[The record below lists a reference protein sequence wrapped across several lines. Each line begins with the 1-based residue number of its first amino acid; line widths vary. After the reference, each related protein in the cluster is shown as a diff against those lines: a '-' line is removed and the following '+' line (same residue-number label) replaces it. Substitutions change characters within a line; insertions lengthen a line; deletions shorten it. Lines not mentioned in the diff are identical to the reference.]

1 MKNQNSVVASTHPYA
16 AFRVPGVIRYLLGSI
31 LVQIGMGAQG
41 LAIGWEIYLR
51 TGKPLALGLVGGV
64 QAIPMLLFTLP
75 AGYLADRFDRRRL
88 IACCLLGVAACS
100 LGLAWESH
108 VHGAIGWMYLLL
120 GLDATFMTLQRP
132 ASISIFP
139 ALVPPEFFENA
150 IKWRSSLDQ
159 LCAISGP
166 ALGALIIIWS
176 TPAAYALNS
185 VFAILFIGL
194 LLSLRL
200 KPSPTAA
207 GAMSLANVLAGVH
220 FVRSRK
226 VLLANISLDLFA
238 VLLGGAV
245 YLLPA
250 YARDILHVGK
260 LGLGWLRAAPAVGAC
275 CMALTLAHLP
285 PMRRA
290 GRTMLLAVAGFGLA
304 TIVFGLSRNFV
315 LSWAMLFL
323 TGAFDNISV
332 VVRHTMVQML
342 TPDEMRGRVS
352 AVNWIFIGSSNEIGG
367 LESGL
372 LASLTSPLKSVV
384 LGGIGTLAVVAVWA
398 LGFPNL
404 RRFGVLSSLHEE
416 ELIVGEEKILL

>member
-1 MKNQNSVVASTHPYA
+1 
-16 AFRVPGVIRYLLGSI
+16 
-31 LVQIGMGAQG
+31 MGAQG

-88 IACCLLGVAACS
+88 IALCLIGVAICS

-108 VHGAIGWMYLLL
+108 THGAIRWMYLLL

-132 ASISIFP
+132 AGISIFP
-139 ALVPPEFFENA
+139 SLVPPHIFENA

-159 LCAISGP
+159 LCAVAGP
-166 ALGALIIIWS
+166 ALGAVIIAWS
-176 TPAAYALNS
+176 IPAAYTANAICAI
-185 VFAILFIGL
+185 VFIAL

-207 GAMSLANVLAGVH
+207 GAMSLSNVLAGVR

-226 VLLANISLDLFA
+226 VLLATISLDLFA
-238 VLLGGAV
+238 VLFGGAV
-245 YLLPA
+245 YLLPV
-250 YARDILHVGK
+250 YAHSILHVGEHGF
-260 LGLGWLRAAPAVGAC
+260 GLLRAAPAVGAL

-290 GRTMLLAVAGFGLA
+290 GRTMLLAVVGFGLS
-304 TIVFGLSRNFV
+304 TVVFGLSRNLM
-315 LSWAMLFL
+315 LSWFMLCL

-332 VVRHTMVQML
+332 VVRHTLVQML

-372 LASLTSPLKSVV
+372 LAQITSPVKSVV

-398 LGFPNL
+398 MSFPKL
-404 RRFGVLSSLHEE
+404 RRFGALSSTHEDEDKHENE
-416 ELIVGEEKILL
+416 EG